1 MSVFLLT
8 LLALGFNLGVGKVA
22 DGPCD
27 MNESNVGT
35 VPEVFKIKL
44 PSRIKIEMKM

>member
-8 LLALGFNLGVGKVA
+8 LLALGFNLAVGKVA